1 MMKAFVKSLLLILV
15 VIMSACGDYKD
26 VELRQLRNVT
36 ADVSD
41 DPMLKMEAV
50 FFNPNP
56 QQGKL
61 KAINIDVFV
70 DGKKAAVIKQ
80 KLKIKVPAK
89 GDFSV
94 PLQVKINLKEQGLL
108 NTLMSVIGAKRLK
121 VRYKGNVRINYHG
134 LPIIVPVNHEEEI
147 RIRF

>member
-1 MMKAFVKSLLLILV
+1 MMKAFVKLLLLALV
-15 VIMSACGDYKD
+15 VFMSACGDYKD

-134 LPIIVPVNHEEEI
+134 LPIIVPVDHEEEI

>member
-1 MMKAFVKSLLLILV
+1 MMKAFVKLMMLVLIVFL
-15 VIMSACGDYKD
+15 SACGDYKD

-36 ADVSD
+36 ADVSN

-50 FFNPNP
+50 FFNPNQ

-70 DGKKAAVIKQ
+70 EGKKAAVIKQ
-80 KLKIKVPAK
+80 TLKIKVPSQ
-89 GDFSV
+89 GNFTV
-94 PLQVKINLKEQGLL
+94 PIQVKLNLKEQGLFG
-108 NTLMSVIGAKRLK
+108 TLMGMIGAKRMK
-121 VRYKGNVRINYHG
+121 VHYKGNIRINYHG
-134 LPIIVPVNHEEEI
+134 LPIIVPVDHEEEI